1 MGQRRQSPYHIGHVF
16 HWHAGRSRQTAVHLD
31 RPLDIAPS
39 AGTVYDAAALATT
52 VERLADCLYEAGL
65 RAGDRVVVAKDN
77 HYDMP
82 LLAAGAARIGALP
95 VMLAPIASVDTVR
108 ELIDRAQ
115 PSLLVA
121 GTRLL
126 RRAATAGVTLAGP
139 AVRTVAV
146 GEPVGDLPPG
156 ALTLDDLRG
165 GPRAPVRIGGA
176 DEPMISTHTSGTT
189 GVPKLVLHTANTAIG
204 RFPARMERC
213 PIPFLT
219 TRHSDVTAAAVSFA
233 HIRVM
238 AWTASQLKMA
248 PHKVV
253 AISDPGLATVERMVE
268 RHRPT
273 MLEALPNMFQ
283 HWEAL
288 VARRPELFTQVR
300 LYVTTFDA
308 VHTRTVRTF
317 LDASRRRFPVWGWGL
332 GQSEVTG
339 IIVNLFTRRT
349 VRAGGARGDRTNIGW
364 PAASVRVR
372 VVDPE
377 TGRRQPRGKPGL
389 LMVDTRARCLTYLG
403 EDDRYRAKCE
413 GRWWNSGDL
422 GERVGFGRIRLLD
435 REVDMLPGQSCIEL
449 ESILLDRLPN
459 AADVTLLARP
469 DQPPVPVLC
478 LRDGELDPGEW
489 ARATA
494 GLPELAPPRLVPWED
509 VPRTATWK
517 VRRLALREQVLGTAE
532 ASGTGKWT

>member
-1 MGQRRQSPYHIGHVF
+1 MGRSPFHIGNVF
-16 HWHAGRSRQTAVHLD
+16 HWHAERGRQTVVHLD
-31 RPLDIAPS
+31 RPLDVAPDS
-39 AGTVYDAAALATT
+39 GTVYDGAALATT
-52 VERLADCLYEAGL
+52 VDRLADCLYAAGL

-95 VMLAPIASVDTVR
+95 VMLAPIASVETVR
-108 ELIDRAQ
+108 ALIRRAQ
-115 PSLLVA
+115 PAVVVA
-121 GTRLL
+121 GSRLL
-126 RRAATAGVTLAGP
+126 LDAGP
-139 AVRTVAV
+139 LADPNVRTIAV
-146 GEPVGDLPPG
+146 GEPVAGTLS
-156 ALTLDDLRG
+156 LDDLRDG
-165 GPRAPVRIGGA
+165 RRAPVRIGGA

-248 PHKVV
+248 PRKVV
-253 AISDPGLATVERMVE
+253 AISDPGLATVERMVDQ
-268 RHRPT
+268 HRPT
-273 MLEALPNMFQ
+273 IMEALPNMFQ
-283 HWEAL
+283 RWEEL
-288 VARRPELFTQVR
+288 VARRPELFAQTR

-308 VHTRTVRTF
+308 VHARTVRTF
-317 LDASRRRFPVWGWGL
+317 LDASCRRFPVWGWGL

-349 VRAGGARGDRTNIGW
+349 VRAGDTRGDRTNIGW
-364 PAASVRVR
+364 PAAGVRVR

-389 LMVDTRARCLTYLG
+389 LMVNTRARCLAYLG
-403 EDDRYRAKCE
+403 ESDRYEAKSE
-413 GRWWNSGDL
+413 GPWWNSGDL
-422 GERVGFGRIRLLD
+422 GERIGFGRIRLLD
-435 REVDMLPGQSCIEL
+435 REVDMMPGNSCIEL
-449 ESILLDRLPN
+449 ENVLLDRLP
-459 AADVTLLARP
+459 AAVDVTLLAQP
-469 DQPPVPVLC
+469 GQPPVPVLC
-478 LRDGELDPGEW
+478 MRDGTLDPEDW
-489 ARATA
+489 ARAVA
-494 GLPELAPPRLVPWED
+494 GLPELAEPRLVPWAD

-517 VRRLALREQVLGTAE
+517 VRRLALQEQVLGTAR
-532 ASGTGKWT
+532 ASGTGRWT